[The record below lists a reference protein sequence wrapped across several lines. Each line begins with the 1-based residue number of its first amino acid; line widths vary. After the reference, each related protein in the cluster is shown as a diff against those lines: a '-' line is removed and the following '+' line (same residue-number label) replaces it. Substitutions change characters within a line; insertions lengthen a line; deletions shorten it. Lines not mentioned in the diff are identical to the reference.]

1 MLFLI
6 FSAFAYSQLTLFVFA
21 IQPISGYD
29 LKKGVFL
36 MSSCGIWATDQ
47 YGQRGISVVHF
58 EDWSPSFYQG
68 APLMH
73 KEHRKFQ
80 IPLSLISLFP
90 HTLFLFPPELLNR
103 IFLDASFYTHIRS
116 ALFLFLK
123 KVCEAQNPCILQCL
137 VVLWYLLDSAAKVH
151 ISEEADLLHFA
162 DEIIHITN
170 ELFKCTSMDKLKN
183 VQRLI
188 LEPQYCQ
195 PIQKNLDGTFD
206 SVTYWNM
213 AHIFADNSPIQFCL
227 EHNHKFVLALTQIT
241 NITDQL
247 FWGCVNTIPK

>member
-1 MLFLI
+1 MFL
-6 FSAFAYSQLTLFVFA
+6 SHNSTLPYTTHYLT
-21 IQPISGYD
+21 
-29 LKKGVFL
+29 
-36 MSSCGIWATDQ
+36 
-47 YGQRGISVVHF
+47 GISVVNF
-58 EDWSPSFYQG
+58 ADWSPSYYRN
-68 APLMH
+68 APLVARD
-73 KEHRKFQ
+73 HRKFQ

-90 HTLFLFPPELLNR
+90 HTLFLFPPEYLAK
-103 IFLDASFYTHIRS
+103 IFLDSSFYSHIRK
-116 ALFLFLK
+116 AIFLFLR

-137 VVLWYLLDSAAKVH
+137 VTLWYLLMNSSKVH
-151 ISEEADLLHFA
+151 VSEEADLIEFA
-162 DEIIHITN
+162 DEVVRITN
-170 ELFKCTSMDKLKN
+170 ELFKCPSMDKLKN

-213 AHIFADNSPIQFCL
+213 AHIFENNSPIQFCL

-247 FWGCVNTIPK
+247 FWGCVDTVPK